1 MMMII
6 TSTTRNGLLTDHQ
19 IIEINGACVVG
30 LSDRQIRESIEQG
43 GEVVTFT
50 IMQARIFRQ
59 ILNGMSEWL
68 VKNRMNHS
76 YSS

>member
-1 MMMII
+1 M
-6 TSTTRNGLLTDHQ
+6 
-19 IIEINGACVVG
+19 VG
-30 LSDRQIRESIEQG
+30 LTDRQIREGIEEG

-50 IMQARIFRQ
+50 IMQASVFRQ